1 MNCLWRRLARPV
13 IHYRALKLEIKANL
27 VRNIVCQH
35 NVNIVSGPTSL
46 QQNSVFYSVIRN
58 KSKKAK
64 YESDDEEEISED
76 DSSLSK
82 DSKVVKFNTT
92 SLRTDLI
99 LKSALGIARNKI
111 EQQFYESRIRVNGKK
126 IMKKSSSVRLG
137 DEIDIVKM
145 VSPKNPDHLYV
156 YRVQVMNVTAKEDAI
171 AITARRFKNLLIE
184 NYEEDPYKG
193 SAGNDE

>member
-1 MNCLWRRLARPV
+1 MNCLWRRFTRPL
-13 IHYRALKLEIKANL
+13 IHYRALKLEIKAN
-27 VRNIVCQH
+27 VKRTIVCQH
-35 NVNIVSGPTSL
+35 NVNIICYPTSL
-46 QQNSVFYSVIRN
+46 QQNSVFSSVIRH

-64 YESDDEEEISED
+64 YDSDDEEEITED

-99 LKSALGIARNKI
+99 LKSALGIARK
-111 EQQFYESRIRVNGKK
+111 VNGKK
-126 IMKKSSSVRLG
+126 IMKKSASVRLG

-156 YRVQVMNVTAKEDAI
+156 YRVQIMNVAAKEDAI

-184 NYEEDPYKG
+184 NYEEDPFKG
-193 SAGNDE
+193 SAGNEEQ